1 MTTPIYSVKR
11 IYKSFGSNNVLEDIS
26 IDFAQGEIHAL
37 IGVNGAGKSTL
48 VKIMQGIYTPDKGEL
63 YLNGEKVAFQGPLA
77 AMRQGVAMVFQELN
91 LFGELT
97 VTENVML
104 CQMNQGKHAI
114 DWKHC
119 HKEVQQFLDD
129 LGIQVKATDQVKS
142 LPPAKQQLVEI
153 AKCIYQKPKLLFL
166 DEPSSS
172 LSQSEEKILYQLIR
186 DLKKTGIT
194 IVLITHKMEEIF
206 QLCDVIS
213 ILRDG
218 HCVAN
223 GPVTDYTL
231 DDITHHMLGKSTE
244 IFKKMGITYGD
255 PNDVM
260 LSVKHL
266 NFSNVLHDISFDL
279 YRGEILAI
287 SGLVG
292 SGKSDLARTL
302 FGVHHQYTG
311 EITLEGRVIH
321 PQTPMQATKEGI
333 GYVPLSRKDEGILV
347 NFTVAKNI
355 TLSVIDKL
363 GFHMDKQ
370 KETEIA
376 DGMMEQFNVQPRN
389 STLMIGSL
397 SGGNQQKAVLSR
409 WIASNKKIILL
420 DEPTR
425 GVDVGAKQEIY
436 DNLRKLS
443 KLGIGIIIFSSET
456 EELMSSSDRILIMRM
471 GRVVNELVTAQTTT
485 EEILRYSMA
494 SEELQNA
501 I

>member
-119 HKEVQQFLDD
+119 HEEVQQFLDD
-129 LGIQVKATDQVKS
+129 LDIQVKATDQVKS

-206 QLCDVIS
+206 QL
-213 ILRDG
+213 
-218 HCVAN
+218 
-223 GPVTDYTL
+223 
-231 DDITHHMLGKSTE
+231 
-244 IFKKMGITYGD
+244 
-255 PNDVM
+255 
-260 LSVKHL
+260 
-266 NFSNVLHDISFDL
+266 
-279 YRGEILAI
+279 
-287 SGLVG
+287 
-292 SGKSDLARTL
+292 
-302 FGVHHQYTG
+302 
-311 EITLEGRVIH
+311 
-321 PQTPMQATKEGI
+321 
-333 GYVPLSRKDEGILV
+333 
-347 NFTVAKNI
+347 
-355 TLSVIDKL
+355 
-363 GFHMDKQ
+363 
-370 KETEIA
+370 
-376 DGMMEQFNVQPRN
+376 
-389 STLMIGSL
+389 
-397 SGGNQQKAVLSR
+397 
-409 WIASNKKIILL
+409 
-420 DEPTR
+420 
-425 GVDVGAKQEIY
+425 
-436 DNLRKLS
+436 
-443 KLGIGIIIFSSET
+443 
-456 EELMSSSDRILIMRM
+456 
-471 GRVVNELVTAQTTT
+471 
-485 EEILRYSMA
+485 
-494 SEELQNA
+494 
-501 I
+501 